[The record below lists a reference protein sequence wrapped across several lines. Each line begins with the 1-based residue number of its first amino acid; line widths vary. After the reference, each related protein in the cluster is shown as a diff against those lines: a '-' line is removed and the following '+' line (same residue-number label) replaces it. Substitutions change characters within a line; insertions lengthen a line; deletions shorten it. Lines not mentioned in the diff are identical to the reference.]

1 VAEVWKMARNIGIDR
16 EEVFETA
23 NRLEAEGKEVTALSM
38 LAALGRGSLTTIY
51 KYLDVWKAQKPVKTP
66 SVQAE
71 PPEQVKTAFA
81 TAWRVA
87 AEEAAR
93 ETMVKR
99 EKAAEEVNAALKQFQ
114 GALEAIAKLEA
125 DREADAEVL
134 EGLHKITA
142 EQKAEIAKLET
153 EAATERARADEL
165 RDQLKAQQSD
175 RDEAMKEAAEF
186 KGKVEILKTQNEQLL
201 AKLTEKTEKEEKKKG
216 KE

>member
-1 VAEVWKMARNIGIDR
+1 
-16 EEVFETA
+16 
-23 NRLEAEGKEVTALSM
+23 
-38 LAALGRGSLTTIY
+38 
-51 KYLDVWKAQKPVKTP
+51 
-66 SVQAE
+66 
-71 PPEQVKTAFA
+71 
-81 TAWRVA
+81 VA

-93 ETMVKR
+93 ETQVIR
-99 EKAAEEVNAALKQFQ
+99 DKAAEEVNAALKQFQ

-125 DREADAEVL
+125 DREADAEAL

-186 KGKVEILKTQNEQLL
+186 KGKVEILTTQNQQLL
-201 AKLTEKTEKEEKKKG
+201 SKLTEKEEKKKG

>member
-1 VAEVWKMARNIGIDR
+1 MARNVPIERD
-16 EEVFETA
+16 EVIETA

-51 KYLDVWKAQKPVKTP
+51 KHLDAWKLAKPVKSP
-66 SVQAE
+66 AVSQE
-71 PPEQVKTAFA
+71 QPEQVKTAFA

-93 ETMVKR
+93 ETMVMR
-99 EKAAEEVNAALKQFQ
+99 DKAAEEVSAALKQFQ
-114 GALEAIAKLEA
+114 GAIEAIAKLEA

-134 EGLHKITA
+134 EGLQKMTA

-153 EAATERARADEL
+153 LVATEKARAEEL

-175 RDEAMKEAAEF
+175 RDEAMKEAAEY
-186 KGKVEILKTQNEQLL
+186 KGRAEVLKTQNEQLL

>member
-1 VAEVWKMARNIGIDR
+1 MARNVGIDR

-51 KYLDVWKAQKPVKTP
+51 KYLDAWKSQKPVKTP

-93 ETMVKR
+93 ETMVIR

-134 EGLHKITA
+134 EGLHKITD